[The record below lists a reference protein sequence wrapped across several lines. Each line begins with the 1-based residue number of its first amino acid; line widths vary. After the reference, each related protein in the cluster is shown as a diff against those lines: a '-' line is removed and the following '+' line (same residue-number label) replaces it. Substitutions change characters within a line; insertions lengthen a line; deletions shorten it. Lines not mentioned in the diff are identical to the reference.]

1 MHSSTVPQL
10 DVQFTVEPSSANS
23 SEELSSPKELFHN
36 YTEKNFRPSSKHLRD
51 SSGVFQI
58 TVTTVS
64 DGKGHGQWNT
74 VLPFTGRI
82 KHTVYHRDMWMP
94 AAGGHSLKRRENTP
108 LQQKDDVD
116 AVWTASEIVV
126 GDRNVVEMLTIEGRR
141 SRVA

>member
-1 MHSSTVPQL
+1 
-10 DVQFTVEPSSANS
+10 
-23 SEELSSPKELFHN
+23 
-36 YTEKNFRPSSKHLRD
+36 
-51 SSGVFQI
+51 
-58 TVTTVS
+58 
-64 DGKGHGQWNT
+64 
-74 VLPFTGRI
+74 
-82 KHTVYHRDMWMP
+82 MP